1 MRRLPRALVSRRVA
15 LHLRKDK
22 LKYDRKNDPVRGS
35 ARNLFAAWCGR
46 NRIRR
51 PFLCERWFTLFGVTH
66 LDGLHDV
73 RQGRLHGSSPAAG
86 SNGARGVAG
95 AKTALLGGEGL
106 FPHARMRRATLT
118 APASSGAPR
127 GSEVSLLRIVVLRS
141 CRVMG

>member
-1 MRRLPRALVSRRVA
+1 MRAHSHSVA
-15 LHLRKDK
+15 THASA
-22 LKYDRKNDPVRGS
+22 GS
-35 ARNLFAAWCGR
+35 GSF
-46 NRIRR
+46 
-51 PFLCERWFTLFGVTH
+51 EVTH

-106 FPHARMRRATLT
+106 FPHARMRRATLA

-127 GSEVSLLRIVVLRS
+127 GSEVSLLILWRS
-141 CRVMG
+141 